1 MFDQLL
7 GRVKALEPFIPPQVI
22 EYVDFMRKE
31 QDLCEITIYGR
42 RRQLQKFFSRI
53 KEDSGQFLA
62 RLTPVHLDAIQIKKF
77 HQGTYSRNTIQ
88 KYTNTLR
95 AFFRYAERQGWC
107 RRGIADSIRSPRV
120 YKHATLPSSPSWED
134 VQRLLK
140 TTEGDNPLNI
150 RDRAIILLLV
160 VYGLRAGEVRQ
171 LCLDDFDWEHET
183 FCIKH
188 LKFGPIQRFPLVKTV
203 KQALT
208 RYLEEVRPRHS
219 NYREIFLTIYP
230 PFTPKKNLFYTVSSR
245 WKPLSVAVE
254 NHGPHALRH
263 ACATRLINQG
273 VSLKTIADQLG
284 HRSLE
289 TTRIYAKVD
298 LPRLREVADFD
309 LRGVL

>member
-171 LCLDDFDWEHET
+171 LCLDDFDPAL
-183 FCIKH
+183 FCRVF
-188 LKFGPIQRFPLVKTV
+188 LFPCAEL
-203 KQALT
+203 
-208 RYLEEVRPRHS
+208 RY
-219 NYREIFLTIYP
+219 
-230 PFTPKKNLFYTVSSR
+230 
-245 WKPLSVAVE
+245 
-254 NHGPHALRH
+254 HAL
-263 ACATRLINQG
+263 
-273 VSLKTIADQLG
+273 
-284 HRSLE
+284 
-289 TTRIYAKVD
+289 
-298 LPRLREVADFD
+298 
-309 LRGVL
+309 